1 MWKLY
6 FRYLRIRGM
15 GFINIYLNS
24 EEVTLKLNII
34 MSKIEEL
41 SQKVDELQVVVD
53 SKQEQVALAISAL
66 EATIASLNALL
77 SEGATPE
84 QLQAV
89 IEKVEVVKADVESTP
104 LSE

>member
-1 MWKLY
+1 
-6 FRYLRIRGM
+6 M